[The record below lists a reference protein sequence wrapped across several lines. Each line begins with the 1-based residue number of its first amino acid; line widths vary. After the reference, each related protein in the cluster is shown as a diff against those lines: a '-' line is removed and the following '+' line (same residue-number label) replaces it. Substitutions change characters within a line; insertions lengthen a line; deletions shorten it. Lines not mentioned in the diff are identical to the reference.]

1 MGNKLIFIG
10 PPGAGKTTLRK
21 IFFEGENTKKLL
33 EYALEPTYGEESIIL
48 RLPKIHEEIGIF
60 DLAGQEN
67 ERWLESEE
75 RAIFLDTNIILGVMD
90 VTAEIDAI
98 IEFITKI
105 LKIRNEVTPSAFV
118 YILLHKIDLISF
130 KKLERLKDEIKFKF
144 IDAKQTKFFF
154 TSLKREFFYQTF
166 SCFLQIIKKSISTEE
181 EGESTAILNVL
192 EENFNLIKIIDEEI
206 IISKEELARKLNKP
220 VAIIDILL
228 RNLEKKGY
236 VKVENVENQKLISL
250 TDEGKNNNKN
260 IYTTLLVFPENITS
274 QISIEEKEVAK
285 KEKYPF
291 IGAFVADKNGKLLFK
306 IENEKDAIK
315 QILMDNF
322 QQEEGIPPLELDLIP
337 MFISALEKFS
347 KELNIRDLVNL
358 ELGGTNLKLNV
369 FSYEDFT
376 VTFFMYPDVNIKA
389 VEYEIRG
396 FFDEIFEE
404 YREQLNYSIQSGYL
418 DNLEP
423 IINKCNIWLKELNKK
438 YNNMLI
444 SYDLIDMSNAKDL
457 FIKIDE
463 LYAKIS
469 TKSTITLEKIKKLKV
484 DLMKAMLS
492 NDFDEIKKIS
502 KKANEISSNFLF

>member
-260 IYTTLLVFPENITS
+260 IYTTLLVFPENITG

-291 IGAFVADKNGKLLFK
+291 IGAFV
-306 IENEKDAIK
+306 
-315 QILMDNF
+315 
-322 QQEEGIPPLELDLIP
+322 
-337 MFISALEKFS
+337 
-347 KELNIRDLVNL
+347 
-358 ELGGTNLKLNV
+358 
-369 FSYEDFT
+369 
-376 VTFFMYPDVNIKA
+376 
-389 VEYEIRG
+389 
-396 FFDEIFEE
+396 
-404 YREQLNYSIQSGYL
+404 
-418 DNLEP
+418 
-423 IINKCNIWLKELNKK
+423 
-438 YNNMLI
+438 
-444 SYDLIDMSNAKDL
+444 
-457 FIKIDE
+457 
-463 LYAKIS
+463 
-469 TKSTITLEKIKKLKV
+469 
-484 DLMKAMLS
+484 
-492 NDFDEIKKIS
+492 
-502 KKANEISSNFLF
+502 